1 MVVPCLQGRTIG
13 WRRSAMVAD
22 REGDV
27 YEDFACKPG
36 AVEVLCRAAHDRLLA
51 DGSHLFA
58 RAETLPEAGRMT
70 VDLAAGP
77 GRRAR
82 TAVLALRYCR
92 VEIARPVSHKRP
104 AADLAALPRSV
115 TLTLVEAREIGA
127 PATVPAVH
135 WRLLTTRSEEH

>member
-1 MVVPCLQGRTIG
+1 
-13 WRRSAMVAD
+13 
-22 REGDV
+22 
-27 YEDFACKPG
+27 
-36 AVEVLCRAAHDRLLA
+36 
-51 DGSHLFA
+51 
-58 RAETLPEAGRMT
+58 MT

-104 AADLAALPRSV
+104 AADLATLPRSV

-127 PATVPAVH
+127 PATGPAVH
-135 WRLLTTRSEEH
+135 WRLLTTHAVTDVADRSEEHTSEPQSIMRIPYAVFCFKKKHT